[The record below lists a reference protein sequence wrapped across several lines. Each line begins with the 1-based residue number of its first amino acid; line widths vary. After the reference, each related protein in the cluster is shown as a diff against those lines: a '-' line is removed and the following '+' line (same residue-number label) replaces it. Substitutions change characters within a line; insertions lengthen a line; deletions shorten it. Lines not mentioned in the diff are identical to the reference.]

1 MNFNKKKINLFKKIF
16 IIIIFF
22 CFNNII
28 SFIYL
33 FDFYIKNEILKIEMY
48 FKYCKNNIKKI
59 LKFKKINNPKISVIS
74 PVYNREKFIPRFI
87 GSLQKQNFK
96 EIEIILI
103 DDKSIDNSAEL
114 IEKYKKEDKRIVL
127 IKNKKNRGTFVSRNL
142 GILLSK
148 SKYVI
153 IPDPDDIISKEIITI
168 CYNYGEKYNYDIIR
182 FISYEGHGEI
192 ISEDFVKFHTNRPI
206 YQPELSTY
214 MYYGN
219 RELEI
224 IDFYINDKLINKKTY
239 IEALNSINIF
249 YFKFYMTLMEDTLM
263 NYLLYRTAK
272 SLYFMKKIGYRYM
285 RTSESISNKIFM
297 LSTIR
302 IKFVFNY
309 IKIIFDF
316 SKNSKYE
323 KDMFNFLFN
332 RITKNFNI
340 INVLSELNFNNDFY
354 FYYEIINRII
364 NCIYISNENMNLLYK
379 LKEIIEQ
386 KNPFKK
392 LKTNKT

>member
-1 MNFNKKKINLFKKIF
+1 
-16 IIIIFF
+16 
-22 CFNNII
+22 
-28 SFIYL
+28 
-33 FDFYIKNEILKIEMY
+33 MY

>member
-1 MNFNKKKINLFKKIF
+1 MYFFFKMNFNKKKINLFIKIF

-48 FKYCKNNIKKI
+48 FKYCNDNIKKI

-103 DDKSIDNSAEL
+103 DDKSIDNSTEL

-182 FISYEGHGEI
+182 FISYEGHGKI
-192 ISEDFVKFHTNRPI
+192 ISEDFVKFRTNRPI

-239 IEALNSINIF
+239 IEAL
-249 YFKFYMTLMEDTLM
+249 L
-263 NYLLYRTAK
+263 
-272 SLYFMKKIGYRYM
+272 
-285 RTSESISNKIFM
+285 
-297 LSTIR
+297 
-302 IKFVFNY
+302 
-309 IKIIFDF
+309 
-316 SKNSKYE
+316 
-323 KDMFNFLFN
+323 
-332 RITKNFNI
+332 
-340 INVLSELNFNNDFY
+340 
-354 FYYEIINRII
+354 
-364 NCIYISNENMNLLYK
+364 
-379 LKEIIEQ
+379 
-386 KNPFKK
+386 
-392 LKTNKT
+392 